1 MFFLYPCSLSLS
13 FTPSLSSL
21 ICYSVSISLC
31 FCLDSLFVSLS
42 LSVCLSVFLSLYR
55 SLPLSIWLC
64 VCVCV
69 CLCMGVCVLVF
80 CLSVNLPPSFSP
92 TRASP
97 VGENLFEWSASIMG
111 PDDTVYA
118 GGKFLL
124 EMKFHADYPF
134 KPPQVEL
141 LHNYTVEPLYTLLYR
156 H

>member
-21 ICYSVSISLC
+21 ICYSVSISL
-31 FCLDSLFVSLS
+31 SLC
-42 LSVCLSVFLSLYR
+42 LSVCLSVCFSV
-55 SLPLSIWLC
+55 SLPLSPSVYLAVC

-69 CLCMGVCVLVF
+69 GVCMGTCVLVS
-80 CLSVNLPPSFSP
+80 CLSVNLPPSLSP

-124 EMKFHADYPF
+124 EMKFPADYPF

-141 LHNYTVEPLYTLLYR
+141 LHIIQLNPSTPYYR